1 VLNLSLDKQ
10 KTLTEWARA
19 LKPNGKLYI
28 GDILIEKTMPHET
41 LDDISL
47 WSG

>member
-1 VLNLSLDKQ
+1 LINK

-28 GDILIEKTMPHET
+28 GDILIEKTMPHEA
-41 LDDISL
+41 LDDILL